1 MPTALRDGPY
11 RFLFF
16 SADCVE
22 PAHMHVQ
29 RDDKLA
35 KIWLHDLSFAD
46 TGGFSPRELAR
57 IIATARDRKAYLQE
71 RWNEHC
77 KGHG

>member
-1 MPTALRDGPY
+1 MPTALREGPY

-16 SADCVE
+16 SADCIE

-35 KIWLHDLSFAD
+35 KIWLHNLSVAD
-46 TGGFSPRELAR
+46 AGGFPARELAR
-57 IIATARDRKAYLQE
+57 IIDIARRHRPDLQE
-71 RWNEHC
+71 QWDEHC

>member
-1 MPTALRDGPY
+1 MPTALRKGPY
-11 RFLFF
+11 RFLFY
-16 SADCVE
+16 SADCIE

-46 TGGFSPRELAR
+46 TGGFPAKELAR
-57 IIATARDRKAYLQE
+57 IIAAARKHRSRLQE
-71 RWNEHC
+71 QWNEHC

>member
-1 MPTALRDGPY
+1 MPTILREGPY

-22 PAHMHVQ
+22 PAHMHVH
-29 RDDKLA
+29 RDGKVA
-35 KIWLHDLSFAD
+35 KIWLHDLTFAD
-46 TGGFSPRELAR
+46 TGGFSAKELGRIMQIVRER
-57 IIATARDRKAYLQE
+57 RSYLQGQ
-71 RWNEHC
+71 WNECC